1 MTENEVIKKIN
12 NLGHIK
18 VVFEPN
24 IYKEDLI
31 EKKDLQHILEKSQI
45 SLRGWSFPFIP
56 FYDTEDAKTPYSI
69 GNGIEFFTDSNRYK
83 EIFRFYKSG
92 QFVGKFILL
101 EDIINKI
108 NNTEVK
114 PGKYLDFLSLIYKIT
129 EIVLFIKNIVENIGV
144 DGGLIKL
151 EINNTKNRELE
162 SLFNFMILPFNSN
175 YICYM
180 DQIKVEYK
188 FEKEQIL
195 NDALLISRIL
205 IKSIFDDFNWKNY
218 SEEMIT
224 NHQENLINHRL

>member
-1 MTENEVIKKIN
+1 MTENEVIQKIN

-18 VVFEPN
+18 FVFEPN
-24 IYKEDLI
+24 IYKKDLI
-31 EKKDLQHILEKSQI
+31 EKKDLQNILEKTKI
-45 SLRGWSFPFIP
+45 SLRGWSFPHIP
-56 FYDTEDAKTPYSI
+56 PYNTENDRAPYFTS
-69 GNGIEFFTDSNRYK
+69 NGIEFFIDSNMYK

-101 EDIINKI
+101 EDIIDKI

-162 SLFNFMILPFNSN
+162 SIFNSMILPFNSN

-180 DQIKVEYK
+180 NQIKVEYK

-195 NDALLISRIL
+195 NDALLVSRIL
-205 IKSIFDDFNWKNY
+205 IKSIFNDFNWKNY
-218 SEEMIT
+218 SEEMIV
-224 NHQENLINHRL
+224 NHQENLIKHRL